1 MQAELANQ
9 IKPKPTGKCDR
20 PEMYRA
26 NVIWK
31 NIENMNN
38 QINKELKDYTD
49 QELANELAKRIN
61 DFSLDPIYLLYPLV
75 VAGTQYLNWYN
86 AEKVSKKEKQATK

>member
-1 MQAELANQ
+1 MVVEIVKEPLKIQMRNISAPNLN
-9 IKPKPTGKCDR
+9 
-20 PEMYRA
+20 
-26 NVIWK
+26 NIWK